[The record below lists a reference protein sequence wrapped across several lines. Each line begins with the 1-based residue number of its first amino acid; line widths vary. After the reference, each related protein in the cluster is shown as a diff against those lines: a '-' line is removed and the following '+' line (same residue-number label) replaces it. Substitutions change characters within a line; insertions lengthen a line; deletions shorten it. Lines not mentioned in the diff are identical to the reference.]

1 MDRFEDL
8 QAFVAVVETGSFTA
22 AAERLDTA
30 KSAISRRV
38 AALEERLGV
47 QLLHRTTRTL
57 NLTDTG
63 RSFYEHSARI
73 LADLEEAESAA
84 QQEHGELRGTL
95 RVALPMSF
103 GVRHMC
109 RPIAAFCHRHPRIH
123 FDLDLN
129 DRRVDLIEEGI
140 DLAVRIGHLRDSS
153 LIARKLFDVH
163 MVACASR
170 QYLATHGEPRTPAEL
185 REHDCLVYSNLPEPD
200 TWQWEEEDGSRHRVE
215 LKPVMQASSGDF
227 LANAAAHGLGIV
239 LQPTFLAAE
248 AIRRGNLVAVL
259 ETVQWPVSP
268 AYAVYPPTRHL
279 SYRVRAF
286 IDFLAERFAGVPQWD
301 RDCASTVAPRP
312 ALAPGEDNE
321 VPSVP

>member
-8 QAFVAVVETGSFTA
+8 QAFVAVVEAGSFTA

-30 KSAISRRV
+30 KSAVSRRV

-47 QLLHRTTRTL
+47 QLLRRTTRTL

-95 RVALPMSF
+95 RIALPMSF

-109 RPIAAFCHRHPRIH
+109 KPIAAFARRHPKIR

-129 DRRVDLIEEGI
+129 DRRIDLIEEGV
-140 DLAVRIGHLRDSS
+140 DLAVRIGHLEDSS

-163 MVACASR
+163 MVVCASPH
-170 QYLATHGEPRTPAEL
+170 YLSVHGEPQSPEAL
-185 REHDCLVYSNLPEPD
+185 RDHDCLVYSNLAAPD
-200 TWQWEEEDGSRHRVE
+200 ILQWEDDSGRRSTVE
-215 LKPVMQASSGDF
+215 LDPALRAGSGDF

-239 LQPTFLAAE
+239 IQPTFIAAE
-248 AIRRGNLVAVL
+248 AIRRGNLVPILGAYR
-259 ETVQWPVSP
+259 WPVTP

-286 IDFLAERFAGVPQWD
+286 IDFLAERFSGTPRWD
-301 RDCASTVAPRP
+301 LDCEPHH
-312 ALAPGEDNE
+312 
-321 VPSVP
+321 